1 MPTGYTSP
9 LYEGKEI
16 SFEQFALRC
25 ARNFGALVMMRDEPL
40 DAPIPE
46 KFEPDEFLRKEYERC
61 KKEYDDFIN
70 NPPSEKELE
79 AEYEARVAK
88 SNSDFQRQ
96 QEERRLLGDRYENM
110 VSKVLAWNPP
120 TKEHVSLKEFMLSQL
135 RESME
140 WDCSVLS
147 LYIPD
152 KKEWISQKLSGED
165 IKERMEHFKKSWEK
179 ELAVAE
185 SRNRWIR
192 ELRDSLK

>member
-46 KFEPDEFLRKEYERC
+46 RFEPDEFYRKEYERC

-79 AEYEARVAK
+79 AEYEDRVAK

-120 TKEHVSLKEFMLSQL
+120 TEEHVSLKEFMLSQL

-140 WDCSVLS
+140 WDCSVLHP
-147 LYIPD
+147 YIPD
-152 KKEWISQKLSGED
+152 KKEWISRKLNGKD
-165 IKERMEHFKKSWEK
+165 IKEEMEHYKNLWEK
-179 ELAVAE
+179 ELAATE
-185 SRNRWIR
+185 SRNKWIK